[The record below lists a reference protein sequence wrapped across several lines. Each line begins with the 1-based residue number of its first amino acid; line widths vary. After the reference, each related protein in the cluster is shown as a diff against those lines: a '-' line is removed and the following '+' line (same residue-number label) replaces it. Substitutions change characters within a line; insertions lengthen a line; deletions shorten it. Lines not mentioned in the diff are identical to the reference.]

1 MTKTGFQKRVEI
13 RVNLLLD
20 ANSGIPLNQQI
31 KVQLRYLILSGEL
44 APGMQIPSVRELA
57 SFLKTNRNTVAK
69 AYKELGEEGYLDIRQ
84 ASGTY
89 VAQTLD
95 IPPRKDTK
103 KFVSVLKKAMQQS
116 LELGF
121 SAEEFVNMAQM
132 IMLKGK
138 KNSSNVKALFVE
150 CNSFAL
156 EQYVKDLA
164 EALSISVEGV
174 LLDDLEQGKVSK
186 QFLHS
191 FDFVVT
197 TAGHYPRVLELI
209 GDELNI
215 YGINIGPYLK
225 VLEQLLSCPRDARI
239 GIVCMSSRSGSE
251 GLKQVLFNLGVR
263 SDSIIEADATED
275 EIYKIAQDVDIIVAS
290 KFALKAN
297 KETFEKINKKVIE
310 YENVLSEA
318 SIEILRKVIEKILR
332 RL

>member
-1 MTKTGFQKRVEI
+1 MKLSI
-13 RVNLLLD
+13 D
-20 ANSGIPLNQQI
+20 ASSEMSLNQQI
-31 KVQLRYLILSGEL
+31 KIQVKYLIISGVL
-44 APGMQIPSVRELA
+44 KSGAQIPSVREMSA
-57 SFLKTNRNTVAK
+57 FLKTNRNTVAK
-69 AYKELGEEGYLDIRQ
+69 AYKELEEEGFLEIRQ
-84 ASGTY
+84 AAGTF
-89 VAQTLD
+89 VASRLEFPKEKQTS
-95 IPPRKDTK
+95 
-103 KFVSVLKKAMQQS
+103 KFINLVKNSMKEAQK
-116 LELGF
+116 LGF
-121 SAEEFVNMAQM
+121 SFDEFLNVVQ
-132 IMLKGK
+132 IVCLHE
-138 KNSSNVKALFVE
+138 KNSSAGVKALFVE

-164 EALSISVEGV
+164 EALSIFVEGL

-318 SIEILRKVIEKILR
+318 SIEILRKVIEKILSKKAISVDYVSNE
-332 RL
+332 